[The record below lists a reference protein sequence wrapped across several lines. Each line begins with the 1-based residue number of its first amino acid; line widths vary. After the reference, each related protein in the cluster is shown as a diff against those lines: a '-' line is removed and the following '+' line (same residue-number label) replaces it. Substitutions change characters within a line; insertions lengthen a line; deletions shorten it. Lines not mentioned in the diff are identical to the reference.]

1 MCEKIEYL
9 CHGRTACT
17 TVSVGVALMRLNV
30 ICHSQWKLSTR
41 KCEQNSP
48 TVEPCLGAQKRYW
61 STDQLPHVWQ
71 CVTLNTQVTKLQI
84 HTCLND
90 VKECW
95 PFIEKLWNLWLLENL
110 LSPEGECTLHLF
122 LDEGLIPFLLFYLK
136 WNETSLSLYSKDTC
150 ITRYDEKLSAM
161 VHNTIG
167 NRNINNMIRG

>member
-1 MCEKIEYL
+1 MSRKDCMYYSF
-9 CHGRTACT
+9 CWSRTDATECNLLF
-17 TVSVGVALMRLNV
+17 ALEIINSQMRAKQSHCRAL
-30 ICHSQWKLSTR
+30 
-41 KCEQNSP
+41 
-48 TVEPCLGAQKRYW
+48 LGAQKRYW
-61 STDQLPHVWQ
+61 SADQLPHMWQ

-122 LDEGLIPFLLFYLK
+122 LDEGLIPFLIFYLK

-167 NRNINNMIRG
+167 NRNINNMIRE